1 MSSNELNNILDDIG
15 SDKHDEKDLAAL
27 RRLLSSSDRQ
37 SLLQLGKY
45 SVNVGEGQDIQIGD
59 RIYKGADAETIRK
72 IIQDELQAVKFGHNS
87 QSVRSGLYALTEL
100 MAVPQVRAAVFA
112 FRTDFQ
118 AVCEQI
124 DVLVNYKDLHDLLH
138 TLEFQCYG
146 GIVQEAKRFPDDET
160 ALDILM
166 DHQLTLQQIVTDIQ
180 EIALRGT
187 LAKNELL
194 WLKDLVQATEELHGG
209 IENLDTRQIKRAVW
223 LINRVLAI
231 QPSRINTSLNIAARV
246 LRLPALVKALTCV
259 RDNLTHCELDADK
272 ASQFNDG
279 VEALASLEH
288 SLTILVHS
296 HNDWQE
302 LDLELRRIEANIEQD
317 IFELELSWP
326 DLKAM
331 AESLYSSSIDEWALM
346 FQQDS
351 ENLDSAIASKNPVKV
366 KRYFRSYRRRAGDR
380 FFRVDMD
387 LKRLCGNLR
396 IVGEPLVSVL
406 RLIE

>member
-1 MSSNELNNILDDIG
+1 MLV
-15 SDKHDEKDLAAL
+15 AATVPHNS
-27 RRLLSSSDRQ
+27 RRCC
-37 SLLQLGKY
+37 
-45 SVNVGEGQDIQIGD
+45 IQIGD

>member
-1 MSSNELNNILDDIG
+1 MRARN
-15 SDKHDEKDLAAL
+15 LA
-27 RRLLSSSDRQ
+27 
-37 SLLQLGKY
+37 
-45 SVNVGEGQDIQIGD
+45 
-59 RIYKGADAETIRK
+59 
-72 IIQDELQAVKFGHNS
+72 
-87 QSVRSGLYALTEL
+87 
-100 MAVPQVRAAVFA
+100 
-112 FRTDFQ
+112 
-118 AVCEQI
+118 
-124 DVLVNYKDLHDLLH
+124 
-138 TLEFQCYG
+138 
-146 GIVQEAKRFPDDET
+146 
-160 ALDILM
+160 
-166 DHQLTLQQIVTDIQ
+166 
-180 EIALRGT
+180 
-187 LAKNELL
+187 
-194 WLKDLVQATEELHGG
+194 
-209 IENLDTRQIKRAVW
+209 
-223 LINRVLAI
+223 
-231 QPSRINTSLNIAARV
+231 
-246 LRLPALVKALTCV
+246 
-259 RDNLTHCELDADK
+259 HCELDADK

-331 AESLYSSSIDEWALM
+331 AESLYSSIDEWALL

>member
-1 MSSNELNNILDDIG
+1 MSSNELNNILDYIG

-45 SVNVGEGQDIQIGD
+45 GVNVGEGQDIQIGD

-72 IIQDELQAVKFGHNS
+72 IIQDELQAVKYGYNG

-166 DHQLTLQQIVTDIQ
+166 DHKLTLQQIVTDIQ

-194 WLKDLVQATEELHGG
+194 WLKDLVQATEELHSG

-259 RDNLTHCELDADK
+259 RDNLAHCELDPDK
-272 ASQFNDG
+272 ASQFKDG
-279 VEALASLEH
+279 VEALASLEY

-302 LDLELRRIEANIEQD
+302 LDLALRRIEANIEQD
-317 IFELELSWP
+317 IFELELSWL

-331 AESLYSSSIDEWALM
+331 AESLYSSSTDEWALM

>member
-45 SVNVGEGQDIQIGD
+45 GVNVGEGQDIQIGD
-59 RIYKGADAETIRK
+59 TFGGFHQRIYKGADAETIRK
-72 IIQDELQAVKFGHNS
+72 IIQDELQAVKYGYNS

-209 IENLDTRQIKRAVW
+209 IEKLDTRQIKRAVW

-259 RDNLTHCELDADK
+259 RE
-272 ASQFNDG
+272 
-279 VEALASLEH
+279 
-288 SLTILVHS
+288 I
-296 HNDWQE
+296 
-302 LDLELRRIEANIEQD
+302 
-317 IFELELSWP
+317 
-326 DLKAM
+326 
-331 AESLYSSSIDEWALM
+331 
-346 FQQDS
+346 
-351 ENLDSAIASKNPVKV
+351 
-366 KRYFRSYRRRAGDR
+366 
-380 FFRVDMD
+380 
-387 LKRLCGNLR
+387 
-396 IVGEPLVSVL
+396 
-406 RLIE
+406 